1 MKMKQI
7 ALENLTVT
15 YDRHPAVHHVSGIFK
30 QGELTAIAGPNGAG
44 KSTLL
49 KAIVGEIK
57 SIEGRIQLNGL
68 TRREIGYV
76 PQAADIN
83 RKFPMSV
90 ADTVMM
96 GAWARIGA
104 MRGATPDV
112 ARAARDA
119 LGAVGLDGFERRPV
133 NTLSAGQFQR
143 ILFARLLL
151 QNTPV
156 VFLDEPFNAVD
167 ARTTADLLQ
176 IICRWRDE
184 GRTVIAVLHDF
195 EQVRAYFPNT
205 LLLAREVIAWGETA
219 KTMTPQ
225 NLSRAKAMAEGWME
239 NAVACDPQ
247 PELA

>member
-57 SIEGRIQLNGL
+57 SNEGRIHLNGL
-68 TRREIGYV
+68 TAREIGYV

-96 GAWARIGA
+96 GAWASIGA
-104 MRGATPDV
+104 LRGATQDV
-112 ARAARDA
+112 AQAARDA
-119 LGAVGLDGFERRPV
+119 LAAVGLDGFGRRPV

-143 ILFARLLL
+143 VLFARLLL
-151 QNTPV
+151 QDTPV

-167 ARTTADLLQ
+167 ARTTADLLR

-195 EQVRAYFPNT
+195 DQVRSYFPNT

-219 KTMTPQ
+219 AAMTPQ
-225 NLSRAKAMAEGWME
+225 NLSRAKAMAESWMD